1 MKARRVK
8 KLDPAAPLNQN
19 VARLVRVRVGELRS
33 FAPEALEREATVSQ
47 HDMRIAAKRV
57 RYILEVTGFCLGSI
71 GERGRKR
78 ARELQNVLGELHDC
92 DVMLPR
98 VEERLEEMRQD
109 DAADV
114 RARAGDADDLDP
126 RLLRSAPHRT
136 SYRGLEVLAVY
147 LKARRALLFDRF
159 QELWERQERLGTWT
173 AIDEAADRQLRL
185 ERERRDA
192 AKRAKLARAEAE
204 AAMAAERE
212 AMEAAHR
219 LAESLREA
227 RE

>member
-1 MKARRVK
+1 MKAQRVK

-33 FAPEALEREATVSQ
+33 FAPEALEFGATRDQ
-47 HDMRIAAKRV
+47 HDMRIAAKRL
-57 RYILEVTGFCLGSI
+57 RYILEATGFCLGSI
-71 GERGRKR
+71 GDRGRKR
-78 ARELQNVLGELHDC
+78 ARELQGVLGELHDC

-98 VEERLEEMRQD
+98 VENRLEEMRQE
-109 DAADV
+109 DATDV
-114 RARAGDADDLDP
+114 RQRAGDAPDLDP

-147 LKARRALLFDRF
+147 LKARRELLYDRF
-159 QELWERQERLGTWT
+159 VELWERQERLGTWT
-173 AIDEAADRQLRL
+173 ALDGAAERQLRL
-185 ERERRDA
+185 ERERREA
-192 AKRAKLARAEAE
+192 GKRADQARARAE

-212 AMEAAHR
+212 AREAAER
-219 LAESLREA
+219 LEQSLREA